1 MSTAMNASAFV
12 APVPAATAATAAT
25 VTGTILAIDLGKF
38 HSQACVY
45 RVADGSHE
53 FQRLATTPA
62 AMHDLLVGRAA
73 DRVVIEAGAQAGW
86 VADLCRS
93 LGLPLLVANANGEA
107 WRWRSVKNKSDRE
120 DALKLARLCV
130 MNQLSAVHVPVKEV
144 RQWRSLIQYRHTLV
158 ERRTAMRNA
167 VHALL
172 AVQGD
177 QAVIKSW
184 SGPMIEELK
193 KLARPLAE
201 CGVGE
206 LWRGQLDLELT
217 AMEQVGALIEQ
228 AEAKLDA
235 LAAATGAEGDADG
248 EADAN
253 GGRGKRVQLLRT
265 IPGVGPRLA
274 ELVVAWVDD
283 PHRFRSGRE
292 VGAYAGLAPR
302 RFQSGEAD
310 RHGRI
315 SKAGCG
321 RLRKVL
327 VQVAWGMLRHNERGR
342 ASFERVC
349 KGQKTRRKQAAVAL
363 ARKVLVW
370 CWAMLRD
377 GKPWRE
383 DDRRKLAQ
391 ATAA

>member
-1 MSTAMNASAFV
+1 MFTAMTASAGSVAV
-12 APVPAATAATAAT
+12 APVPASAPVGTA
-25 VTGTILAIDLGKF
+25 GTILAIDLGKF
-38 HSQACVY
+38 HSQACWF

-53 FQRLATTPA
+53 FKRVASTPA
-62 AMHDLLVGRAA
+62 AMHDLLVDRPV

-120 DALKLARLCV
+120 DALKLARLSV
-130 MNQLSAVHVPVKEV
+130 MNQLSAVHVPVREV

-167 VHALL
+167 IHALL

-193 KLARPLAE
+193 KLTRPLAE
-201 CGVGE
+201 CGMNE
-206 LWRGQLDLELT
+206 LWRGQLELELL
-217 AMEQVGALIEQ
+217 AMEQVGALIER
-228 AEAKLDA
+228 AEAKLDE
-235 LAAATGAEGDADG
+235 LAAATE
-248 EADAN
+248 AN
-253 GGRGKRVQLLRT
+253 GVRGERVRLLRS

-274 ELVVAWVDD
+274 ELVVAWIDD
-283 PHRFRSGRE
+283 PHRFKTGRE
-292 VGAYAGLAPR
+292 VGAYSGLTAR
-302 RFQSGEAD
+302 RFQSGEVD

-327 VQVAWGMLRHNERGR
+327 VQVAWGMLQHNERGK
-342 ASFERVC
+342 ASFDRIC
-349 KGQKTRRKQAAVAL
+349 KNQKTRRKQAAVAL
-363 ARKVLVW
+363 GRKVFVW
-370 CWAMLRD
+370 SWAIMRD

-383 DDRRKLAQ
+383 DHRKPGE
-391 ATAA
+391 AAAAAA